1 MFKKKLLFFV
11 LALFGFTCS
20 VNAEEW
26 VYQKMY
32 LTSHHVMNYS
42 NDRGA
47 NGRANLH
54 VIENLATA
62 SSESAGD
69 GETRFVY
76 CADVDTGGYAG
87 TYVSSVLGDSAY
99 NGNGKRLTAI
109 LASSYPYVSL
119 EEMKALYA
127 SQTGNSIDGL
137 TYQEAIYGTQAAIWT
152 ITNSNHAPYTFGFNM
167 DDSDML
173 DLTHARIG
181 LHCNWSVTDP
191 SAEGYCYPNSS
202 SAIYEHDESVVSN
215 RVNALVSWL
224 LSLDG
229 SEIDGSGDIKI
240 DVVSK
245 EMIFDKDKNKN
256 VVNVS
261 FTVDYDNLT
270 TVSSLFDV
278 TVKVSDKDGND
289 VAVSYEDGV
298 YSFSKEYDINNK
310 EQKYSISVDYSST
323 YGAQSYLYESSGNQD
338 LVGVLGNTI
347 NKSSNL
353 DVDVTR
359 TGSGDVS
366 ISKVA
371 VTGGPELPGAKLT
384 IKDSTGKVI
393 DSWVSTDKVHE
404 VKGLSEGKYTLTEE
418 LTPEGYVTA
427 TTITFEIK
435 DGEVTSVE
443 MVDEVTKVLISK
455 KDFTTEEEVVGA
467 RIQIK
472 DVNGKV
478 VHEWVS
484 SSEPHYIE
492 KLPVGKYTLVEVVY
506 PEGYEDGMIVDGILV
521 SEYEFEVQ
529 DTGEIQTIDVYNRAK
544 TVTKITDVPST
555 GINNSITLG
564 VSVIVIGCGLIIISR
579 KKNA

>member
-69 GETRFVY
+69 GEIRFVY

-87 TYVSSVLGDSAY
+87 TYVSSVLGDNAY

-338 LVGVLGNTI
+338 LVGVLGNTV

-418 LTPEGYVTA
+418 LAPEGYVTA